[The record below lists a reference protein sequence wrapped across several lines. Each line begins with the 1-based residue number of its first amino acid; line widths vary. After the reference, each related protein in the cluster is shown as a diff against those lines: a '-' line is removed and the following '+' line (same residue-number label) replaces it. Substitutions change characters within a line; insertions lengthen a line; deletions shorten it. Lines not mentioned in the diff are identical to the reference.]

1 MHRHRANISEADKS
15 LWERADAVC
24 RAIMAVYGPTPGLM
38 PTMERPEDCC
48 YVKEVFD
55 AYAIVEKAERYY
67 RIDYTMAADGTVT
80 LSDPVEVEEIYK
92 PVAETARLA
101 HDGADP
107 AKAGAPVEISE
118 SHGGLLEATSETG
131 SSWRVLLIKAGLS
144 GNGRRY
150 PAEVL
155 QQAAPLFE
163 GVKAYADHPSSDE
176 KRHRPERSIRDVV
189 GWYSNVAWSDEH
201 NGLTAD
207 FHLVESADW
216 LRQSLKS
223 SWDKGKPDLLGFSI
237 NASGVVK
244 RQPDGTA
251 LLEGFESVVST
262 DVVTTPGAGGRL
274 LGVLES
280 ERSSERVM
288 DPEEIKRLIQES
300 LAASTTS
307 LMAAF
312 DARLSAIAK
321 PAAEPIVE
329 AKPADEVTQLRESIA
344 ALTRETRKVAIS
356 ARIDDAKLPAAH
368 AAKLKT
374 RLLEAASRRDVDDA
388 EVDAEIGYLRELIA
402 ESAPARPSWGGQP
415 VMESGDDFRDKFS
428 KGIEGFFSGQ
438 DVDGV
443 PRFKNL
449 HQMDMRWQTG
459 MGARNYDPTAING
472 MSLMESLRPATRYWN
487 ADSTAILESLTTS
500 SWGEVFADNL
510 YKMMLREYNAVGKY
524 SAWRALISEIESVPS
539 FQTRHFTRTGGY
551 GNIPTVSESGTYL
564 SLTSP
569 ADEEITYAI
578 AKRGGLEDLTFEMLQ
593 DPTAAGKIRTIPTKM
608 ARSAARTLYTFV
620 FNDLLANNPTMDYDS
635 TALFAAG
642 HANTDTSAGL
652 SVSAL
657 QTGRQ
662 KMRDQAAYGESLEIL
677 GDLNTPRY
685 LLVPNELQAIADR
698 ICNSNHPQLQMTVTS
713 NQDTSQVLDPN
724 MFRGMLT
731 PIVVDIWSD
740 ANDWMLVADPSQV
753 NTIVLGFLNGRE
765 EPEMFVQDNPTV
777 GSAFTADKITYKIR
791 HIYGGDVADHRSF
804 YRGQG

>member
-1 MHRHRANISEADKS
+1 MHRHRANISEADKT

-38 PTMERPEDCC
+38 PTMEMPEDCC
-48 YVKEVFD
+48 YVKDVYD
-55 AYAIVEKAERYY
+55 SWAIVEKGERYY

-118 SHGGLLEATSETG
+118 SHGALLEATSETG

-189 GWYSNVAWSDEH
+189 GWYSNVSWSDEH

-312 DARLSAIAK
+312 DAKLSAIAK

-329 AKPADEVTQLRESIA
+329 GTA
-344 ALTRETRKVAIS
+344 AKVADPATALLES
-356 ARIDDAKLPAAH
+356 VARKLRAAEIKDAIREAKLPDI
-368 AAKLKT
+368 AAKRVEK
-374 RLLEAASRRDVDDA
+374 RLLEALERRTVEDSEIAAAVEDA
-388 EVDAEIGYLRELIA
+388 RELIA
-402 ESAPARPSWGGQP
+402 AAPARPSWGGQP
-415 VMESGDDFRDKFS
+415 VLESGDDFRDKFS
-428 KGIEGFFSGQ
+428 KGIQGFFSGQ

-472 MSLMESLRPATRYWN
+472 MSLLESLKPATRYWH
-487 ADSTAILESLTTS
+487 DGTAALLESLTTS

-510 YKMMLREYNAVGKY
+510 YKMMLKEYNAAGKY
-524 SAWRALISEIESVPS
+524 SAWRLLVSETEDLPS
-539 FQTRHFTRTGGY
+539 FQTRHWTRTGGY
-551 GNIPTVSESGTYL
+551 GDLLTVAEAGTYL

-569 ADEEITYAI
+569 ADEEVSYAP

-593 DPTAAGKIRTIPTKM
+593 GPNRRWEDPSDPDEDGAERGAHALQVRLQHAAGRQPDDGLRLRRAVPLQPRQHGLLGWSVGRDAPDGPPED
-608 ARSAARTLYTFV
+608 ARPGGLRR
-620 FNDLLANNPTMDYDS
+620 
-635 TALFAAG
+635 AAG
-642 HANTDTSAGL
+642 GPGRSEHAALPAGAERVAGHRRPDL
-652 SVSAL
+652 QQQPPAASDDGHVLAGHVSAP
-657 QTGRQ
+657 GP
-662 KMRDQAAYGESLEIL
+662 EH
-677 GDLNTPRY
+677 
-685 LLVPNELQAIADR
+685 VPG
-698 ICNSNHPQLQMTVTS
+698 H
-713 NQDTSQVLDPN
+713 
-724 MFRGMLT
+724 
-731 PIVVDIWSD
+731 
-740 ANDWMLVADPSQV
+740 ADPHRRRHLV
-753 NTIVLGFLNGRE
+753 RRE
-765 EPEMFVQDNPTV
+765 RLDVGGGPVSGQHHRPRLPER
-777 GSAFTADKITYKIR
+777 A
-791 HIYGGDVADHRSF
+791 
-804 YRGQG
+804 RGA

>member
-24 RAIMAVYGPTPGLM
+24 RAIMAVYGPPQGLM
-38 PTMERPEDCC
+38 PTAEEDFCC
-48 YVKEVFD
+48 VKEVFD
-55 AYAIVEKAERYY
+55 AYAIVEKAEKYY
-67 RIDYTMAADGTVT
+67 RIDYTMGADGTVT
-80 LSDPVEVEEIYK
+80 LADPIEVEEIYK
-92 PVAETARLA
+92 PVAETARPA

-118 SHGGLLEATSETG
+118 SHGALLEATSETG

-150 PAEVL
+150 PPEVL

-189 GWYSNVAWSDEH
+189 GWYDNVSWSDEH

-312 DARLSAIAK
+312 DARLSAIATT
-321 PAAEPIVE
+321 AAEPIVE
-329 AKPADEVTQLRESIA
+329 GTA
-344 ALTRETRKVAIS
+344 AKVADPATALLES
-356 ARIDDAKLPAAH
+356 VARKLRAAEIKDAIREAKLPDI
-368 AAKLKT
+368 AAKRVEK
-374 RLLEAASRRDVDDA
+374 RLLEALERRTVEDSEIAAAVEDA
-388 EVDAEIGYLRELIA
+388 RELIA
-402 ESAPARPSWGGQP
+402 AAPARPSWGGQP
-415 VMESGDDFRDKFS
+415 VLESGDDFRDKFS
-428 KGIEGFFSGQ
+428 KGIQGFFLKQ

-443 PRFKNL
+443 PAFRNL

-472 MSLMESLRPATRYWN
+472 MSLLESLKPATRYWH
-487 ADSTAILESLTTS
+487 DGTAALLESLTTS

-510 YKMMLREYNAVGKY
+510 YKMMLKEYNAAGKY
-524 SAWRALISEIESVPS
+524 SAWRLLVSETEDLPS
-539 FQTRHFTRTGGY
+539 FQTRHWTRTGGY
-551 GNIPTVSESGTYL
+551 GDLSTVAEAGTYL

-569 ADEEITYAI
+569 ADEEVSYAP

-608 ARSAARTLYTFV
+608 ARSAARTLYKFV
-620 FNDLLANNPTMDYDS
+620 FNTLLADNPTMDYDS
-635 TALFAAG
+635 VALFHSASHG
-642 HANTDTSAGL
+642 NTDTSAGL
-652 SVSAL
+652 SVGTL

-662 KMRDQAAYGESLEIL
+662 KMRDQAAYGESNEIL

-713 NQDTSQVLDPN
+713 SQDTSQLLDPN

-777 GSAFTADKITYKIR
+777 GSAFSSDKIVYKIR